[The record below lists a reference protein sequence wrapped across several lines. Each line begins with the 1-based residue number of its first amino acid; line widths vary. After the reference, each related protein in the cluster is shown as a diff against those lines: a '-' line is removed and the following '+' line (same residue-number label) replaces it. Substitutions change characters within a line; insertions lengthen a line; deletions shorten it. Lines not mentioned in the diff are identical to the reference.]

1 MKTKK
6 VAMLGLTIALA
17 MIMSYIEALVPLS
30 FAVPGIKMGLANI
43 VIIFVLYKIG
53 TKEAILVSLIRVILV
68 SLLFSNVMAMAY
80 SIAGAVLSLSVMW
93 VLKKTDKFSFVGVS
107 IAGGIMH
114 NVGQIIMAVILLGT
128 EQIALYLPVL
138 IITGTATGVVIGKDS
153 IDISSRYGVYVK
165 KRGIIS
171 ELILCSRF

>member
-1 MKTKK
+1 
-6 VAMLGLTIALA
+6 MLGLTIALA

-93 VLKKTDKFSFVGVS
+93 LLKKTDRFSFVGVS

-138 IITGTATGVVIGKDS
+138 IITGTVTGVVIGIVS
-153 IDISSRYGVYVK
+153 GLVIN
-165 KRGIIS
+165 
-171 ELILCSRF
+171 RFKTIRL

>member
-93 VLKKTDKFSFVGVS
+93 LLKKTDKFSFVGVS

-138 IITGTATGVVIGKDS
+138 IITGTDTGVVIGIVS
-153 IDISSRYGVYVK
+153 GLVIN
-165 KRGIIS
+165 
-171 ELILCSRF
+171 RFKTIRL

>member
-1 MKTKK
+1 
-6 VAMLGLTIALA
+6 MLGLTIALA

-68 SLLFSNVMAMAY
+68 SLLFSNIMAMAY
-80 SIAGAVLSLSVMW
+80 SFAGAVLSLSVMW
-93 VLKKTDKFSFVGVS
+93 VLKKTDKFSVVGVS

-138 IITGTATGVVIGKDS
+138 IITGTATGVVIGIVS
-153 IDISSRYGVYVK
+153 GLVIN
-165 KRGIIS
+165 
-171 ELILCSRF
+171 RFKNIRI

>member
-1 MKTKK
+1 
-6 VAMLGLTIALA
+6 MLGLTIALA
-17 MIMSYIEALVPLS
+17 MIMSYIEALVPIS

-93 VLKKTDKFSFVGVS
+93 LLKKTDKFSFIGVS

-138 IITGTATGVVIGKDS
+138 IITGTVTGVVIGIVS
-153 IDISSRYGVYVK
+153 GLVIN
-165 KRGIIS
+165 
-171 ELILCSRF
+171 RFKNIRL

>member
-138 IITGTATGVVIGKDS
+138 IITGTATGVVIGIVS
-153 IDISSRYGVYVK
+153 GLVIN
-165 KRGIIS
+165 
-171 ELILCSRF
+171 RFRKIKI

>member
-6 VAMLGLTIALA
+6 VATLGLTIALA

-68 SLLFSNVMAMAY
+68 SLLFSNAMAMAY

-93 VLKKTDKFSFVGVS
+93 LLKKTDKFSVVGVS
-107 IAGGIMH
+107 VAGGVMH

-138 IITGTATGVVIGKDS
+138 IITGTATGVVIG
-153 IDISSRYGVYVK
+153 IVAGLVIN
-165 KRGIIS
+165 
-171 ELILCSRF
+171 RFKNIRI

>member
-80 SIAGAVLSLSVMW
+80 SLAGAALSLSVMW
-93 VLKKTDKFSFVGVS
+93 ILKKIDKFSVIGVS
-107 IAGGIMH
+107 VAGGIMH
-114 NVGQIIMAVILLGT
+114 NVGQIIMAMILLGT

-138 IITGTATGVVIGKDS
+138 IIAGTATGVIIGIVSGLVIN
-153 IDISSRYGVYVK
+153 
-165 KRGIIS
+165 
-171 ELILCSRF
+171 RFKNIRI

>member
-93 VLKKTDKFSFVGVS
+93 LLKKTDKFSFVGVS

-128 EQIALYLPVL
+128 QQIALYLPVL
-138 IITGTATGVVIGKDS
+138 MITGTATGVVIGIVS
-153 IDISSRYGVYVK
+153 GLVIN
-165 KRGIIS
+165 
-171 ELILCSRF
+171 RFKTIRL

>member
-1 MKTKK
+1 
-6 VAMLGLTIALA
+6 MLGLTIALA

-80 SIAGAVLSLSVMW
+80 SIAGATLSLSVMW
-93 VLKKTDKFSFVGVS
+93 LLKKTDKFSFVGVS

-128 EQIALYLPVL
+128 QQIALYLPVL
-138 IITGTATGVVIGKDS
+138 MITGTATGVVIGIVS
-153 IDISSRYGVYVK
+153 GLVIN
-165 KRGIIS
+165 
-171 ELILCSRF
+171 RFKNIRL

>member
-93 VLKKTDKFSFVGVS
+93 LLKKTDKFSFVGVS

-138 IITGTATGVVIGKDS
+138 IITGTATGVVIGIVS
-153 IDISSRYGVYVK
+153 GLVIN
-165 KRGIIS
+165 
-171 ELILCSRF
+171 RFKNIRL

>member
-6 VAMLGLTIALA
+6 VAMLGLCIALA
-17 MIMSYIEALVPLS
+17 MIMSYIEVLVPLS

-93 VLKKTDKFSFVGVS
+93 LLKKTDRFSFVGVS

-138 IITGTATGVVIGKDS
+138 IITGTITGVVIGIVS
-153 IDISSRYGVYVK
+153 GLVIN
-165 KRGIIS
+165 
-171 ELILCSRF
+171 RFKNIRL

>member
-6 VAMLGLTIALA
+6 VAMLGLSIALA

-93 VLKKTDKFSFVGVS
+93 LLKKTDKFSFVGVS
-107 IAGGIMH
+107 IAGGIVH

-138 IITGTATGVVIGKDS
+138 IITGTATGVVIGIVS
-153 IDISSRYGVYVK
+153 GLVVN
-165 KRGIIS
+165 
-171 ELILCSRF
+171 RFKNIRL

>member
-93 VLKKTDKFSFVGVS
+93 LLNKTDRFSFVGVS

-138 IITGTATGVVIGKDS
+138 IITGTVTGVVIGIVS
-153 IDISSRYGVYVK
+153 GLVIN
-165 KRGIIS
+165 
-171 ELILCSRF
+171 RFKTIRL

>member
-1 MKTKK
+1 
-6 VAMLGLTIALA
+6 MLGLTIALA

-93 VLKKTDKFSFVGVS
+93 LLKKTDKFSFIGVS

-138 IITGTATGVVIGKDS
+138 IITGTVTGVVIGIVS
-153 IDISSRYGVYVK
+153 GLVIN
-165 KRGIIS
+165 
-171 ELILCSRF
+171 RFKNIRL

>member
-1 MKTKK
+1 
-6 VAMLGLTIALA
+6 MLGLTIALA

-53 TKEAILVSLIRVILV
+53 TKDAILVSIIRVILV

-93 VLKKTDKFSFVGVS
+93 LLKKTDKFSFVGVS

-138 IITGTATGVVIGKDS
+138 IITGTATGVVIGIVS
-153 IDISSRYGVYVK
+153 GLVIN
-165 KRGIIS
+165 
-171 ELILCSRF
+171 RFKNIRL

>member
-6 VAMLGLTIALA
+6 VAMLGLSIALA

-93 VLKKTDKFSFVGVS
+93 LLKKTDRFSFVGVS

-138 IITGTATGVVIGKDS
+138 IITGTVTGVVIGIVS
-153 IDISSRYGVYVK
+153 GLVINRFK
-165 KRGIIS
+165 KIR
-171 ELILCSRF
+171 L

>member
-1 MKTKK
+1 
-6 VAMLGLTIALA
+6 MLGLTIALA

-93 VLKKTDKFSFVGVS
+93 LLKKTDRFSFVGVS

-138 IITGTATGVVIGKDS
+138 IITGTVTGVVIGIVS
-153 IDISSRYGVYVK
+153 GLVIN
-165 KRGIIS
+165 
-171 ELILCSRF
+171 RFKNIRI

>member
-80 SIAGAVLSLSVMW
+80 SIAGATLSLSIMW
-93 VLKKTDKFSFVGVS
+93 LLKKADKFSFVGVS

-128 EQIALYLPVL
+128 QQIALYLPVL
-138 IITGTATGVVIGKDS
+138 MITGTATGVVIGIVS
-153 IDISSRYGVYVK
+153 GLVIN
-165 KRGIIS
+165 
-171 ELILCSRF
+171 RFKNIRL

>member
-6 VAMLGLTIALA
+6 VAMLGLSIALA
-17 MIMSYIEALVPLS
+17 MIMSYIEVLVPLS

-68 SLLFSNVMAMAY
+68 SLLFSNVMAMWY
-80 SIAGAVLSLSVMW
+80 SLAGAVLSLGIMW
-93 VLKKTDKFSFVGVS
+93 ILKKTDKFSVVGVS

-114 NVGQIIMAVILLGT
+114 NVGQIIMAVIVLGT

-138 IITGTATGVVIGKDS
+138 VITGTVTGVVIGIVS
-153 IDISSRYGVYVK
+153 GLVINRFK
-165 KRGIIS
+165 KIR
-171 ELILCSRF
+171 L

>member
-80 SIAGAVLSLSVMW
+80 SIDGAVLSLSVMW
-93 VLKKTDKFSFVGVS
+93 LLKKTDKFSFVGVS

-114 NVGQIIMAVILLGT
+114 NVGQITVASFMLETNIVT
-128 EQIALYLPVL
+128 YYLPYLVL
-138 IITGTATGVVIGKDS
+138 SGTIAGVIVGIAAALLIKRAPIGKL
-153 IDISSRYGVYVK
+153 K
-165 KRGIIS
+165 
-171 ELILCSRF
+171 

>member
-1 MKTKK
+1 
-6 VAMLGLTIALA
+6 MLGLTIALA

-53 TKEAILVSLIRVILV
+53 TKEAILVSIIRVILV

-93 VLKKTDKFSFVGVS
+93 LLKKTDKFSFVGVS

-138 IITGTATGVVIGKDS
+138 IITGTATGVVIGIVSGLVINRIKN
-153 IDISSRYGVYVK
+153 IR
-165 KRGIIS
+165 
-171 ELILCSRF
+171 L

>member
-17 MIMSYIEALVPLS
+17 MIMSYIEALVPIS

-93 VLKKTDKFSFVGVS
+93 LLKKTDRFSFVGVS

-114 NVGQIIMAVILLGT
+114 NVGQIIMACLVTVTSELMY
-128 EQIALYLPVL
+128 YLPVL
-138 IITGTATGVVIGKDS
+138 IISGTVAGILIG
-153 IDISSRYGVYVK
+153 IVAGILL
-165 KRGIIS
+165 KRMEKFKI
-171 ELILCSRF
+171 

>member
-93 VLKKTDKFSFVGVS
+93 LLKKTDKFSFIGVS

-138 IITGTATGVVIGKDS
+138 IITGTATGVVIGIVS
-153 IDISSRYGVYVK
+153 GLVIN
-165 KRGIIS
+165 
-171 ELILCSRF
+171 RFKNIRI

>member
-80 SIAGAVLSLSVMW
+80 SISGAVLSLGIMW
-93 VLKKTDKFSFVGVS
+93 ILKKTDKFSVIGVS

-138 IITGTATGVVIGKDS
+138 IITGTATGVVIGIVS
-153 IDISSRYGVYVK
+153 GLVIN
-165 KRGIIS
+165 
-171 ELILCSRF
+171 RFKNIRI

>member
-80 SIAGAVLSLSVMW
+80 SIAGAVLSLLVMW
-93 VLKKTDKFSFVGVS
+93 VLKKTDKFSVVGVS

-138 IITGTATGVVIGKDS
+138 IITGTATGVVIG
-153 IDISSRYGVYVK
+153 IVAGLVIN
-165 KRGIIS
+165 
-171 ELILCSRF
+171 RFRNIRIG

>member
-6 VAMLGLTIALA
+6 IAMLGLSIALA
-17 MIMSYIEALVPLS
+17 MIMSYIEVLVPLS

-43 VIIFVLYKIG
+43 VIIFALYKLG
-53 TKEAILVSLIRVILV
+53 TKEAVLVSLIRVILV
-68 SLLFSNVMAMAY
+68 SLLFSNAMAMAY
-80 SIAGAVLSLSVMW
+80 SIAGAVLSLGVMW
-93 VLKKTDKFSFVGVS
+93 ILKKTDKFSVVGVS

-138 IITGTATGVVIGKDS
+138 IITGTVTGIVIG
-153 IDISSRYGVYVK
+153 IVAGLVIN
-165 KRGIIS
+165 
-171 ELILCSRF
+171 RFKNIRI

>member
-93 VLKKTDKFSFVGVS
+93 LLKKTDKFSFVGVS

-138 IITGTATGVVIGKDS
+138 IITGTVTGVVIGIVS
-153 IDISSRYGVYVK
+153 GLVIN
-165 KRGIIS
+165 
-171 ELILCSRF
+171 RFRTIRL

>member
-6 VAMLGLTIALA
+6 VAMLGLTVALA

-93 VLKKTDKFSFVGVS
+93 LLKKTDRFSFVGVS

-138 IITGTATGVVIGKDS
+138 IITGTVTGVVIGIVS
-153 IDISSRYGVYVK
+153 GLVINRFK
-165 KRGIIS
+165 KIR
-171 ELILCSRF
+171 L

>member
-6 VAMLGLTIALA
+6 VATLGLTIALA

-30 FAVPGIKMGLANI
+30 FAAPGIKMGLANI

-93 VLKKTDKFSFVGVS
+93 LLKKTDKFSFVGVS

-138 IITGTATGVVIGKDS
+138 IITGTVTGGVIGIVS
-153 IDISSRYGVYVK
+153 GLVIN
-165 KRGIIS
+165 
-171 ELILCSRF
+171 RFRTIRL